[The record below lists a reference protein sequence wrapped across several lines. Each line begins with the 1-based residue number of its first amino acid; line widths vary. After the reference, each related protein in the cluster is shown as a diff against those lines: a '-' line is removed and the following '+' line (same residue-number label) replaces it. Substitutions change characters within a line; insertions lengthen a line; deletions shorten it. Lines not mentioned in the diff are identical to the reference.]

1 MDSLNS
7 VLVECIKACGG
18 PKQIGP
24 LLWPEKSPESAQRL
38 ILDCLNED
46 RSAHLTPE
54 QVIFVLKIASNK
66 GVHTGFEF
74 FASHLGYA
82 KPIPVEPRDE
92 VADLQRQF
100 IEAQRSM
107 AAMVEKMNQASERM
121 AAQSKLT
128 RVA

>member
-18 PKQIGP
+18 SKQIGP

-46 RSAHLTPE
+46 HPSHLTPE
-54 QVIFVLKIASNK
+54 QAMFVLKIARNK
-66 GVHTGFEF
+66 GVHVGFEF
-74 FASHLGYA
+74 FAAHLGYA
-82 KPIPVEPRDE
+82 KLIPVEPRDE
-92 VADLQRQF
+92 VADLQRRF
-100 IEAQRSM
+100 IEEQRSM

-121 AAQSKLT
+121 EDRLKLT
-128 RVA
+128 GVA